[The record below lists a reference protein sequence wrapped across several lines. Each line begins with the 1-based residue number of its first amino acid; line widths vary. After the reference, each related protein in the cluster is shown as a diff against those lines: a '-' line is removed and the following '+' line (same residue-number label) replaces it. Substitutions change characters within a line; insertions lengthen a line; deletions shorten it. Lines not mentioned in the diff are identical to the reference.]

1 MRRFRW
7 FSVFM
12 LVAGVAAAGSA
23 WLASAAAQ
31 TTVPP
36 APAAGAGPA
45 GQTAA
50 ATPRDSQPVTL
61 DAVVV
66 ESKTKGPHF
75 PIGGLQ
81 EKDFTVLDNG
91 KPRQLVGFRAVD
103 TVAHPD
109 AVHVL
114 IVVDMI
120 NTDFDRIAY
129 MREQLGEFLEE
140 NGGKLAHPTALA
152 VMSERRVSMMGVSTY
167 DGRSL
172 NASFKKVST
181 EMRAVGGSAG
191 FYGMMERIDMSLNA
205 IRQIVAYEATRPG
218 RKLVIVISP
227 GWRLLPMAGLEED
240 MNQRNWVFNAIT
252 QMTSEIQAGHMTLY
266 SVDPLEVGYR
276 DPFYYQ
282 SYLKPVKKPQQGEY
296 PTLALQVFAVHSGG
310 QALTMGHDVK
320 GQLDAAM
327 RDAGP
332 YYELVLA
339 PQPPGEP
346 NEYHDIQVKVDQPG
360 EVARAQAGYYSDVR
374 PVGEGTTRKV
384 SKIAKPF

>member
-1 MRRFRW
+1 MRRLRCC
-7 FSVFM
+7 SVLM
-12 LVAGVAAAGSA
+12 LIAGVAVGSA
-23 WLASAAAQ
+23 SLASTAAQ
-31 TTVPP
+31 TPVPP
-36 APAAGAGPA
+36 APAAGPGPA
-45 GQTAA
+45 GQTTAA
-50 ATPRDSQPVTL
+50 APRDSQPVTL
-61 DAVVV
+61 DAIVLDN
-66 ESKTKGPHF
+66 KTKGPHL
-75 PIGGLQ
+75 PIGGLL

-91 KPRQLVGFRAVD
+91 KPRQLMGFRAVD

-140 NGGKLAHPTALA
+140 NGGKLAHPTSLA

-167 DGRSL
+167 DGHSL
-172 NASFKKVST
+172 NASLKKVNT
-181 EMRAVGGSAG
+181 ETRAVGGSAG
-191 FYGMMERIDMSLNA
+191 FYGMTERIGMSLNA
-205 IRQIVAYEATRPG
+205 LRQIVAYESTQPG

-227 GWRLLPMAGLEED
+227 GWRLLPMAGLQESV
-240 MNQRNWVFNAIT
+240 NQRNWVFNVIT
-252 QMTSEIQAGHMTLY
+252 QMTGEIETGHISIY
-266 SVDPLEVGYR
+266 SVDPLELGYSN
-276 DPFYYQ
+276 PFFYQ
-282 SYLKPVKKPQQGEY
+282 LYQKPVKRPQQGEY
-296 PTLALQVFAVHSGG
+296 PTLALQLFAVHSGG

-346 NEYHDIQVKVDQPG
+346 NEYHDIEVKVDQPG
-360 EVARAQAGYYSDVR
+360 DVVRAPAGYYSDVR
-374 PVGEGTTRKV
+374 PVGEDKTRNV
-384 SKIAKPF
+384 TRIAKPF